1 MYGLAGGY
9 GRGEGAFSEA
19 PFFRAD
25 RDSGKPTVINQ
36 LLGRIRHEKAKLAAE
51 KGESVREQSH
61 AHGTSATAPAL
72 EGVFPGAPPP
82 RSGCSLWTLPRYP
95 QRVAFSTLFAGP
107 PAPAAV
113 LRSW

>member
-1 MYGLAGGY
+1 MTYSDFILSSRGHHEYDDRGSVFSFASIKECAFVVYGLAGGY

-61 AHGTSATAPAL
+61 ARVCTST
-72 EGVFPGAPPP
+72 
-82 RSGCSLWTLPRYP
+82 
-95 QRVAFSTLFAGP
+95 
-107 PAPAAV
+107 
-113 LRSW
+113 